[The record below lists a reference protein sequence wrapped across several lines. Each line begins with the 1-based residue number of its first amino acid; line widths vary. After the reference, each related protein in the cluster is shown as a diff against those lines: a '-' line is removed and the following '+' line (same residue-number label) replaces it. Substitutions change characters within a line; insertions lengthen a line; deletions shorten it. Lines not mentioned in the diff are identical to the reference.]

1 MLAEWARGVRST
13 LLDLP
18 TGTGKCLGVGT
29 PVLRFDGSTV
39 AVEDVRVGDELMGPD
54 SRPRRVLS
62 TTRGHGALYRVTPAR
77 GTPWVCNDVHV
88 LTLVHTE
95 TGAIV
100 DVDLPTYLGETKWFR
115 HLHKQFTPPD
125 GIHFPDE
132 ESLPLDPYFLGI
144 WYGDGTK
151 ALNGVMISKPD
162 REILDACRAIAA
174 KFGLRVRSERS
185 GTNTCPTHH
194 IVSSSCG
201 PGTNPLLS
209 LLRSIVGD
217 ATTIPHR
224 YLTASRADRRELLA
238 GLLDTDGHM
247 RGSGFDFVQK
257 RRGIAEGVCFLAR
270 SLGLRAIL
278 VDKHVN
284 GVCYWRVSISG
295 DCSVIPT
302 RIPRK
307 RAPGRRQIK
316 CATRTG
322 ITVTPIA
329 PGEYAGFEL
338 DGDGR
343 FLLGDFTVTH
353 NTVVFAEV
361 ARHFVEQ
368 GKRCLVLAHRSELL
382 EQAQRKLR
390 DVGVTA
396 AIEQADKRAG
406 RGVDVVVASVQTLRG
421 KRLHKFGPDEF
432 AAVIVDEA
440 HHANA
445 ASYRAILAW
454 FESAL
459 VLGVTATPKRGDGLA
474 LGDVFQSVAYRY
486 PLQRAI
492 ADGYLVP
499 IIARRVFVEAIN
511 LAGVRDRAKD
521 LATDELAQ
529 AMATDE
535 AVLGVVLPTLE
546 LVGDRR
552 AIVFAVD
559 VAHARALTVAI
570 CERKPG
576 AARVAHGELS
586 AEEREGLL
594 VDFRRGRFQF
604 LVNCALYT
612 EGFDEPSVQAVV
624 CARPTK
630 SWALYTQMVGRGT
643 RLLGATLA
651 ESIAAGK
658 SDCLLVDVA
667 GNSGR
672 HKLVGPI
679 DALAAGD
686 VPDDVRREVERRLE
700 DGETDLEDAIAE
712 ATAEVERRRKE
723 MRAGASAL
731 YLAREVDPFLGDAL
745 GEPCTESWAGDPA
758 TQQDRVDLLNMG
770 VKRIPE
776 RITRGEA
783 TRILRAEAARRA
795 KGLASFKQLQVLRR
809 CVDEKLLAKLT
820 KSQAS
825 RRIAILAEVGWV
837 PAAAAPRMRAL
848 EATEMLEA
856 AKRSEEAQR

>member
-1 MLAEWARGVRST
+1 M
-13 LLDLP
+13 
-18 TGTGKCLGVGT
+18 
-29 PVLRFDGSTV
+29 
-39 AVEDVRVGDELMGPD
+39 
-54 SRPRRVLS
+54 
-62 TTRGHGALYRVTPAR
+62 
-77 GTPWVCNDVHV
+77 
-88 LTLVHTE
+88 
-95 TGAIV
+95 
-100 DVDLPTYLGETKWFR
+100 
-115 HLHKQFTPPD
+115 
-125 GIHFPDE
+125 
-132 ESLPLDPYFLGI
+132 
-144 WYGDGTK
+144 
-151 ALNGVMISKPD
+151 
-162 REILDACRAIAA
+162 
-174 KFGLRVRSERS
+174 
-185 GTNTCPTHH
+185 
-194 IVSSSCG
+194 
-201 PGTNPLLS
+201 
-209 LLRSIVGD
+209 
-217 ATTIPHR
+217 
-224 YLTASRADRRELLA
+224 
-238 GLLDTDGHM
+238 
-247 RGSGFDFVQK
+247 
-257 RRGIAEGVCFLAR
+257 
-270 SLGLRAIL
+270 
-278 VDKHVN
+278 
-284 GVCYWRVSISG
+284 
-295 DCSVIPT
+295 
-302 RIPRK
+302 
-307 RAPGRRQIK
+307 
-316 CATRTG
+316 
-322 ITVTPIA
+322 
-329 PGEYAGFEL
+329 
-338 DGDGR
+338 
-343 FLLGDFTVTH
+343 
-353 NTVVFAEV
+353 
-361 ARHFVEQ
+361 
-368 GKRCLVLAHRSELL
+368 
-382 EQAQRKLR
+382 
-390 DVGVTA
+390 
-396 AIEQADKRAG
+396 
-406 RGVDVVVASVQTLRG
+406 
-421 KRLHKFGPDEF
+421 
-432 AAVIVDEA
+432 
-440 HHANA
+440 
-445 ASYRAILAW
+445 
-454 FESAL
+454 
-459 VLGVTATPKRGDGLA
+459 
-474 LGDVFQSVAYRY
+474 
-486 PLQRAI
+486 QRAI

-499 IIARRVFVEAIN
+499 ISARRVFVESIN

-658 SDCLLVDVA
+658 ADCLLVDVA

-679 DALAAGD
+679 DALAAGE
-686 VPDDVRREVERRLE
+686 VPDDVRSEVERRLE
-700 DGETDLEDAIAE
+700 EGETDVEEAIAE

-731 YLAREVDPFLGDAL
+731 YLAREVDPFLGDSL
-745 GEPCTESWAGDPA
+745 GEPCTEPWAGDPA

-770 VKRIPE
+770 IKRVPE
-776 RITRGEA
+776 RLTRGEA
-783 TRILRAEAARRA
+783 TRILRAESARRA

-825 RRIAILAEVGWV
+825 KRIAILAEVGWV

-856 AKRSEEAQR
+856 AKRADEAQR

>member
-1 MLAEWARGVRST
+1 MSRDLQPDLFSWRPAQKPSMDPVQTTVVEPTQNVGHGTASDPAVTSVHPAVRGHFETAVSHPFDPAVTSSDSSIRQCGVVEKAWPGRSRTPQRERRGLEAAGAAGADGALCETAGAALETGGEFRALRDPQEPGSKAPLEPGAQGAPEWPADDLRSNPGGVAGDAREAHAGEPPARHAADRDAGPHGDLSASRAPESSSPRPLAAQAPVDPGRPTLRPYQASAVAAVLAEWARGVRST

-18 TGTGKCLGVGT
+18 TGGGKTICFAQIARHLVETTGK
-29 PVLRFDGSTV
+29 
-39 AVEDVRVGDELMGPD
+39 RV
-54 SRPRRVLS
+54 
-62 TTRGHGALYRVTPAR
+62 
-77 GTPWVCNDVHV
+77 
-88 LTLVHTE
+88 
-95 TGAIV
+95 
-100 DVDLPTYLGETKWFR
+100 
-115 HLHKQFTPPD
+115 
-125 GIHFPDE
+125 
-132 ESLPLDPYFLGI
+132 
-144 WYGDGTK
+144 
-151 ALNGVMISKPD
+151 
-162 REILDACRAIAA
+162 
-174 KFGLRVRSERS
+174 
-185 GTNTCPTHH
+185 
-194 IVSSSCG
+194 
-201 PGTNPLLS
+201 
-209 LLRSIVGD
+209 
-217 ATTIPHR
+217 
-224 YLTASRADRRELLA
+224 
-238 GLLDTDGHM
+238 
-247 RGSGFDFVQK
+247 
-257 RRGIAEGVCFLAR
+257 
-270 SLGLRAIL
+270 
-278 VDKHVN
+278 
-284 GVCYWRVSISG
+284 
-295 DCSVIPT
+295 
-302 RIPRK
+302 
-307 RAPGRRQIK
+307 
-316 CATRTG
+316 
-322 ITVTPIA
+322 
-329 PGEYAGFEL
+329 
-338 DGDGR
+338 
-343 FLLGDFTVTH
+343 
-353 NTVVFAEV
+353 
-361 ARHFVEQ
+361 
-368 GKRCLVLAHRSELL
+368 LVLAHRSELL

-421 KRLHKFGPDEF
+421 KRLHKFRPDEF

-445 ASYRAILAW
+445 ASYRAILDW
-454 FESAL
+454 FEAL
-459 VLGVTATPKRGDGLA
+459 VLGVSATPKRADGQA
-474 LGDVFQSVAYRY
+474 LGDVFQSVAFRY
-486 PLQRAI
+486 PLQKAI

-499 IIARRVFVEAIN
+499 ISARRVFVESIN

-700 DGETDLEDAIAE
+700 DGETDLADAIAE